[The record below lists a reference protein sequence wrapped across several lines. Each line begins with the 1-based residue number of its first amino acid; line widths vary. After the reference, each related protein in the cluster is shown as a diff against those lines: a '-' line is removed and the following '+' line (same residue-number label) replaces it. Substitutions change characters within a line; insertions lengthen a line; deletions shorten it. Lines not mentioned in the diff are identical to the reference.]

1 MDLKDK
7 IELSEQEA
15 APKQPTNGRLTEEEY
30 SFLESFSRK
39 ERNKIYL
46 KTDLHLV
53 PFLML
58 LYLFAN
64 LDRYAT
70 FAHPSYLRQSANS
83 YKSANIGK

>member
-1 MDLKDK
+1 MAAQPDVKDK
-7 IELSEQEA
+7 IELYESET
-15 APKQPTNGRLTEEEY
+15 APQQPQPTGRLSAEDLG
-30 SFLESFSRK
+30 FLDSFSRK

-64 LDRYAT
+64 LDR
-70 FAHPSYLRQSANS
+70 
-83 YKSANIGK
+83 

>member
-1 MDLKDK
+1 MATQGDIKEKIDLV
-7 IELSEQEA
+7 ESETVTPARQ
-15 APKQPTNGRLTEEEY
+15 TGRLTAEEY

-39 ERNKIYL
+39 ERNTIYL

-64 LDRYAT
+64 LDR
-70 FAHPSYLRQSANS
+70 
-83 YKSANIGK
+83 